1 MAIAREDYHFANV
14 DGIDISGEV
23 LPEHPDDWR
32 VNRGEDLAFLLE
44 AAGERLAI
52 RDFCESVDSDGSHRT
67 MSEAEARVKSSYFRR
82 EIYQR
87 PYVVA
92 NMYQMTMILSVLAG
106 DVLGRMPMGGE
117 WGERW
122 CSGIPTEKTWNG
134 YGPGDEP
141 YGLFPELYPVT
152 LTPAMG
158 NNIASPW
165 TVDIL
170 RAAYAD
176 LTARQYCFIPGR
188 YWFAR
193 DRCRTSETHS
203 EGPPNTL
210 HYWSGYYEY
219 VEVEDGPDWWHKA
232 IPSPINDIIVPPGV
246 GSDGKMITLW
256 TSAVHGEGAKKTRLR
271 VTSPSYDFGG
281 DIVAYLPSSGQTRT
295 VSGTI
300 VGYIA
305 EASGMRTYIGN
316 ED

>member
-1 MAIAREDYHFANV
+1 MALTTAADYHFANV
-14 DGIDISGEV
+14 AGIDISGEV
-23 LPEHPDDWR
+23 LPQHPDYWQ
-32 VNRGEDLAFLLE
+32 VNLGEDWAFLLE

-52 RDFCESVDSDGSHRT
+52 RDFCTSVDGDGNHRT

-82 EIYQR
+82 EVYQR

-92 NMYQMTMILSVLAG
+92 DRYQMEMILSVLANY
-106 DVLGRMPMGGE
+106 VLGIMPMGGE

-134 YGPGDEP
+134 DGPGDDP
-141 YGLFPELYPVT
+141 YELFPELYPVT
-152 LTPAMG
+152 LTPAMVD
-158 NNIASPW
+158 NIASPW

-176 LTARQYCFIPGR
+176 LTARQYCFIPGS
-188 YWFAR
+188 YWFAQNM
-193 DRCRTSETHS
+193 CSTSVTNS
-203 EGPPNTL
+203 
-210 HYWSGYYEY
+210 SGQTYTIHAWQGDYEY
-219 VEVEDGPDWWHKA
+219 IGHDDGTDWWSKS
-232 IPSPINDIIVPPGV
+232 IPSPINDIIVPPGI

-256 TSAVHGEGAKKTRLR
+256 TSDVYGEGAKKTRLR

-281 DIVAYLPSSGQTRT
+281 DIVAYLPSSGRTRT

-305 EASGMRTYIGN
+305 EASNMRTYLVG
-316 ED
+316 